1 MSYCLPC
8 DRETDEAVCPE
19 CGMALEPEPP
29 ESSASS
35 RYETVWPRIK
45 AGVLDGFVLA
55 PLALADGFLSSPER
69 GALILIAWAA
79 ISYSAYWL
87 YSVLL
92 HARSGQTLGK
102 RAAHVKVLDLSEE
115 RIPTL
120 GQAFLRDSGYILLN
134 CLSLAYFV
142 YLVLT
147 RQYAGDAAIA
157 ALPVTRLLT
166 LGGLLWFLLEVSTA
180 LINPKRRALH
190 DLIAGTVV
198 VREA

>member
-29 ESSASS
+29 EPVVG
-35 RYETVWPRIK
+35 RYQTIWPRIR
-45 AGVLDGFVLA
+45 AGLFDGFVLA
-55 PLALADGFLSSPER
+55 PLAYADGFLSEPRR
-69 GALILIAWAA
+69 GAFILITWAA

-92 HARSGQTLGK
+92 HARHGQTLGK

-120 GQAFLRDSGYILLN
+120 RQAFLRDSGYILLN
-134 CLSLAYFV
+134 GLTLAYFV

-147 RQYAGDAAIA
+147 RQYGGEAAVLPA
-157 ALPVTRLLT
+157 ARLLT
-166 LGGLLWFLLEVSTA
+166 LAGLAWFLLEVATA
-180 LINPKRRALH
+180 LTNPKRRALH

>member
-1 MSYCLPC
+1 MGYCTQC
-8 DRETDEAVCPE
+8 GIETEGDF
-19 CGMALEPEPP
+19 CGQCGAELEPDEVPEP
-29 ESSASS
+29 SAG
-35 RYETVWPRIK
+35 RYDTVWPRIR
-45 AGVLDGFVLA
+45 AGFFDGLVLA
-55 PLALADGFLSSPER
+55 PLALADGFLSAPER
-69 GALILIAWAA
+69 GAFILIAWAA

-92 HARSGQTLGK
+92 HARYGQTLGK

-120 GQAFLRDSGYILLN
+120 RQALLRDSGYILLN
-134 CLSLAYFV
+134 CLSLIYFI

-147 RQYAGDAAIA
+147 RQYSEHLLATS
-157 ALPVTRLLT
+157 LPATILT
-166 LGGLLWFLLEVSTA
+166 LAGLIWFLLEVTTSFA
-180 LINPKRRALH
+180 SRKRRALH